1 MTARVR
7 CLILTSSSHL
17 SNNIGVLFESF
28 DRISERL
35 EKSLPP
41 SQDQLFPAEAV
52 FPLTPP
58 LSDDSDV
65 PDGCHYKG
73 RSSIKTIHAGGTAD
87 RLRKSSRIRPRIQRH
102 REFNGGKLVIRQL
115 SRIIGTHGHSS
126 EMFTLHL
133 VSPETGKPT
142 IAAVADSL
150 LRKTVNGLR
159 RNAVPVSADAELF
172 KITVSDL
179 QDILEGLGK

>member
-7 CLILTSSSHL
+7 CLILRSSSHL
-17 SNNIGVLFESF
+17 SYNIGVLFESF

-41 SQDQLFPAEAV
+41 PQDKLCPAEAV

-73 RSSIKTIHAGGTAD
+73 RSSIKTIHAGGTD

-102 REFNGGKLVIRQL
+102 REFNGGKLVI
-115 SRIIGTHGHSS
+115 
-126 EMFTLHL
+126 
-133 VSPETGKPT
+133 
-142 IAAVADSL
+142 
-150 LRKTVNGLR
+150 
-159 RNAVPVSADAELF
+159 
-172 KITVSDL
+172 
-179 QDILEGLGK
+179 